1 MRTLIVIALAG
12 ASLAACAANGR
23 QTSSFG
29 NYAQELAELAEIH
42 PICHAREAP
51 ITMQMVVDRLQ
62 VEYEVDRDRR
72 LLTVTALS
80 ERVAGRDENGSSGAL

>member
-1 MRTLIVIALAG
+1 MNIAAQLRGKVTALPAGWADRLAHR
-12 ASLAACAANGR
+12 LK
-23 QTSSFG
+23 
-29 NYAQELAELAEIH
+29 ELAELAEIH

-80 ERVAGRDENGSSGAL
+80 ERVPGRDEDPGSSGAL